1 MIKLM
6 NRIKFFIILNLITF
20 TLVSCGS
27 IKDSV
32 TNNKKNNSDEFLVE
46 KKSPLIMPPDF
57 DDLPNPDKN
66 TKDVN
71 LDQNKIKNLL
81 SDKKNKN
88 SINTSNTGLERSIL
102 EKIKSN

>member
-1 MIKLM
+1 M
-6 NRIKFFIILNLITF
+6 NKIKFFIILNLITF

-32 TNNKKNNSDEFLVE
+32 SNNKRNNSDEFLVE

-57 DDLPNPDKN
+57 DDLPNPDNN

-81 SDKKNKN
+81 SDEKNKN
-88 SINTSNTGLERSIL
+88 SINTSNTGLEGSIL

>member
-1 MIKLM
+1 M
-6 NRIKFFIILNLITF
+6 NKIKFLIILNLITF

-32 TNNKKNNSDEFLVE
+32 SNNKRNNSDEFLVE

>member
-32 TNNKKNNSDEFLVE
+32 TNNKKNNSDEFLVD

-57 DDLPNPDKN
+57 DELPNPDMN
-66 TKDVN
+66 TKDAN
-71 LDQNKIKNLL
+71 IDQNKFKNLL
-81 SDKKNKN
+81 SDDKTKN
-88 SINTSNTGLERSIL
+88 SSNNSNTSLEGSIL
-102 EKIKSN
+102 EKIKTN

>member
-1 MIKLM
+1 M
-6 NRIKFFIILNLITF
+6 NKIKFFIILNLITF

-32 TNNKKNNSDEFLVE
+32 SNNKRNNSDEFLVE

-57 DDLPNPDKN
+57 DDLPNPDMN

-81 SDKKNKN
+81 SDEKNKN
-88 SINTSNTGLERSIL
+88 STNTSITGLEGSIL

>member
-1 MIKLM
+1 M
-6 NRIKFFIILNLITF
+6 NKIKFFIILNLITF

-32 TNNKKNNSDEFLVE
+32 SNNKRNNSDEFLVE

-81 SDKKNKN
+81 SDEKNKN
-88 SINTSNTGLERSIL
+88 STNTSITGLEGSIL

>member
-1 MIKLM
+1 M
-6 NRIKFFIILNLITF
+6 NKIKFFIILNLISF
-20 TLVSCGS
+20 TLISCGS

-32 TNNKKNNSDEFLVE
+32 SNNKRNSSDEFLVE
-46 KKSPLIMPPDF
+46 KKSPLIMPPNF
-57 DDLPNPDKN
+57 DELPNPDMN

-81 SDKKNKN
+81 SDGKNEN
-88 SINTSNTGLERSIL
+88 SKSTSNTGLKGSIL

>member
-1 MIKLM
+1 M
-6 NRIKFFIILNLITF
+6 NKIKFFIILNLITF

-32 TNNKKNNSDEFLVE
+32 SNNKRNNSDEFLVE

-57 DDLPNPDKN
+57 DDLPNPDMN
-66 TKDVN
+66 SKDVN

-81 SDKKNKN
+81 SDEKNKN
-88 SINTSNTGLERSIL
+88 SINTSITGLEGSIL